1 MIHESLFTQ
10 KAVSYFLLASTLL
23 ALGLFFQDTQLAVL
37 VLPLASLFFLEN
49 VWGLPEKVELQLIR
63 RIVPR
68 ESFGDE
74 EIHVESLIS
83 NRASA
88 NLYNVEIHE
97 FLPAGL
103 APQKGTSHLHTSLGP
118 LQSIELTM
126 EFSNPG
132 RGHYTIGPSIVRVQ
146 DPFGLYLVEKMLEPE
161 TIVIMP
167 KPEKIRIAELRP
179 RHLGPWPGT
188 IPSKTL
194 GQGTE
199 FYSLRGYV
207 GGDDPKRINWKA
219 SARHQRLIINETEAE
234 RVTDVMLVLDTD
246 VSVFESSETELFER
260 GIGAT
265 ASMARFL
272 LTQGNR
278 VGLIMQGEERGVVP
292 PAFGKRHERKILFLL
307 AAAKPGRSVL
317 SISYVVTVL
326 ARLMLPA
333 QSQIIIISPLLDP
346 TIMEGIEQLAI
357 EGYSVLILSPSAK
370 DPGRFASEFEEVAY
384 RMLMLERSNTLLSLE
399 KMCTVIQWP
408 SEIPLSAK
416 FSRVKRVRPH
426 VRI

>member
-1 MIHESLFTQ
+1 M
-10 KAVSYFLLASTLL
+10 ASTLL
-23 ALGLFFQDTQLAVL
+23 ALGLFFQDIQLATL
-37 VLPLASLFFLEN
+37 VLPLASLFFLAN
-49 VWGLPEKVELQLIR
+49 VWGLPEKIELQLIR

-74 EIHVESLIS
+74 EIHIESLIS

-88 NLYNVEIHE
+88 DLSNVEIRE
-97 FLPAGL
+97 LLPAGL
-103 APQKGTSHLHTSLGP
+103 DLQGGADHLHTSLGP
-118 LQSIELTM
+118 LQSIELSM

-132 RGHYTIGPSIVRVQ
+132 RGHYSIGPLIVRVQ
-146 DPFGLYLVEKMLEPE
+146 DPFGFYLVEKRLEPE

-167 KPEKIRIAELRP
+167 RPEKIRIAELRP
-179 RHLGPWPGT
+179 RHLGPWPGV
-188 IPSKTL
+188 IPSRTL

-207 GGDDPKRINWKA
+207 AGDDPKRINWKA
-219 SARHQRLIINETEAE
+219 SARYQRLIINETEAE

-246 VSVFESSETELFER
+246 VSVFEASENELFER
-260 GIGAT
+260 GIGAA

-272 LTQGNR
+272 LKQGNR
-278 VGLIMQGEERGVVP
+278 VGLIMQGQERGVVP

-317 SISYVVTVL
+317 STSYVITIL

-333 QSQIIIISPLLDP
+333 RSQIVIISPLLDR
-346 TIMEGIEQLAI
+346 TMIEGVRQLAI
-357 EGYSVLILSPSAK
+357 EGYSTLILSPSAN
-370 DPGRFASEFEEVAY
+370 DPEGFSSESEEVAY
-384 RMLMLERSNTLLSLE
+384 RMLMLERSNTVLALE
-399 KMCTVIQWP
+399 KTCTVVQWP
-408 SEIPLSAK
+408 SGVPLSARL
-416 FSRVKRVRPH
+416 SRVKRVRPQ